1 MKELISLLRIQ
12 NLIVFLCISLS
23 VKSQTKQS
31 AIALDRMNLVY
42 RGIENPISVAVNNAK
57 SYRLYGTGIE
67 QKQDGTYVLRPGVG
81 LETKIY
87 VEITQQNNSI
97 ITEEYLV
104 RIKNLPKPIGSLNE
118 EFSTKGFL
126 EFTKEDLKNAIV
138 KIKFIDFNFDIDFE
152 VTSFILKCK
161 KKEIKIEGNKIDE
174 KAFEFIKKLKKGSE
188 FIIED
193 IRYYATETRKVEPI
207 RVYIK

>member
-31 AIALDRMNLVY
+31 VIAFDRMNLVY
-42 RGIENPISVAVNNAK
+42 RGIENPISAAVNNAK

-67 QKQDGTYVLRPGVG
+67 QKQEGTYVLRPGIG

-87 VEITQQNNSI
+87 VEFTQQNNSV
-97 ITEEYLV
+97 ITEEHIV

-126 EFTKEDLKNAIV
+126 EFTKGDLKNAIV
-138 KIKFIDFNFDIDFE
+138 KIKFIDFNFDIDFK
-152 VTSFILKCK
+152 VTSFIIKHK

-174 KAFEFIKKLKKGSE
+174 NAFEFIKKLKKGSD

-193 IRYYATETRKVEPI
+193 ISYYATEARKVEPI
-207 RVYIK
+207 RVSIK